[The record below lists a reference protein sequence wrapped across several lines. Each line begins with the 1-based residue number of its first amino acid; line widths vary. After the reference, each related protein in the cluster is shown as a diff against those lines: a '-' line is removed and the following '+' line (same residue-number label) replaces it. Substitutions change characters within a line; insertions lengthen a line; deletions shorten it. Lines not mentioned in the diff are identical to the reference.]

1 MISTDDISRFSEMVK
16 GRDQGEAWEWVRAGG
31 LPMRP

>member
-16 GRDQGEAWEWVRAGG
+16 GRDQGEGLGVGAARAGS
-31 LPMRP
+31 P